1 MDEIKQTKFKKKY
14 IFYIVAVL
22 VVALLAALPFIAE
35 KAKNSS
41 SSEAS
46 ILTGT
51 VETGTITKTLSGAG
65 TLTDADATE
74 IDLPDGVELTKY
86 LVSNGDYVDVG
97 DDLAAVDKVTVRS
110 AISNVYSTM
119 ETLLDEMHTAELET
133 KSDEITS
140 SIKGTVKTIY
150 AKAGDNVRD
159 VMNEYGALAVLT
171 DANGNDINVTGV
183 TGTIDTVYITEG
195 RSVYVGAT
203 MFYLTGVE
211 DSGTLAVLAEKYNKY
226 ADLMARLYSMNESGT
241 IKAEAAGVVTGIDED
256 AAAELARNYT
266 THVINASSAAYTSEG
281 PVMEIIQAHEVGDVS
296 GQGATLAEGE
306 ETRDEIFL
314 LKVTSVSGPNP
325 PDQIL
330 FTDAYPSYSPQF
342 CQSGTDF
349 DTCKEW
355 ADGLKNYTTISV
367 GDIFQ
372 CVVTEEKNES
382 GQWVAK
388 KGVFT
393 LLSSAQGGGQGGQGG
408 QGQTGNTGS
417 LGGGMSMGGA
427 SGTTS
432 TGDELYSLT
441 GTTIMSITPQEK
453 MTITITIDELDILS
467 VAKGDEA
474 TVTIDALTGRSFTG
488 TVTAINTSGS
498 NSGGNSKY
506 TAEVT
511 IEKDEDMLAGMNAT
525 ATITVD
531 TYENVTLI
539 PVAALCEEGNRTV
552 VYLSADSKSGE
563 LSNPVVVTTGVS
575 DGESVEIKSGL
586 TEGQSFSYEY
596 YDTTPV
602 VSGGGSGG
610 FDLGSMMGGGGSGGR
625 GGPGR

>member
-266 THVINASSAAYTSEG
+266 THVINASPAAYTSEG
-281 PVMEIIQAHEVGDVS
+281 PVMEIIQAHEVDATDGKDVVVYY
-296 GQGATLAEGE
+296 
-306 ETRDEIFL
+306 IV
-314 LKVTSVSGPNP
+314 KVTDVKDG
-325 PDQIL
+325 
-330 FTDAYPSYSPQF
+330 TVTVEDAYPDYANKIDQTVF
-342 CQSGTDF
+342 TSGF
-349 DTCKEW
+349 
-355 ADGLKNYTTISV
+355 S
-367 GDIFQ
+367 GD
-372 CVVTEEKNES
+372 
-382 GQWVAK
+382 AK
-388 KGVFT
+388 KGQIYQVTETIHYQDNGESANPRYTVDKKEYVPT
-393 LLSSAQGGGQGGQGG
+393 LLQDVADDKKDDSKTP
-408 QGQTGNTGS
+408 TGNTGS

-427 SGTTS
+427 SGTAS

-474 TVTIDALTGRSFTG
+474 TVTIDALAGRSFTG

-552 VYLSADSKSGE
+552 VYLSADTKSGE
-563 LSNPVVVTTGVS
+563 LSNPVEVTTGVS

>member
-1 MDEIKQTKFKKKY
+1 
-14 IFYIVAVL
+14 
-22 VVALLAALPFIAE
+22 
-35 KAKNSS
+35 
-41 SSEAS
+41 
-46 ILTGT
+46 
-51 VETGTITKTLSGAG
+51 
-65 TLTDADATE
+65 
-74 IDLPDGVELTKY
+74 
-86 LVSNGDYVDVG
+86 
-97 DDLAAVDKVTVRS
+97 
-110 AISNVYSTM
+110 
-119 ETLLDEMHTAELET
+119 
-133 KSDEITS
+133 
-140 SIKGTVKTIY
+140 
-150 AKAGDNVRD
+150 
-159 VMNEYGALAVLT
+159 
-171 DANGNDINVTGV
+171 
-183 TGTIDTVYITEG
+183 
-195 RSVYVGAT
+195 
-203 MFYLTGVE
+203 
-211 DSGTLAVLAEKYNKY
+211 
-226 ADLMARLYSMNESGT
+226 
-241 IKAEAAGVVTGIDED
+241 
-256 AAAELARNYT
+256 
-266 THVINASSAAYTSEG
+266 
-281 PVMEIIQAHEVGDVS
+281 
-296 GQGATLAEGE
+296 
-306 ETRDEIFL
+306 
-314 LKVTSVSGPNP
+314 
-325 PDQIL
+325 
-330 FTDAYPSYSPQF
+330 
-342 CQSGTDF
+342 
-349 DTCKEW
+349 
-355 ADGLKNYTTISV
+355 
-367 GDIFQ
+367 
-372 CVVTEEKNES
+372 
-382 GQWVAK
+382 
-388 KGVFT
+388 
-393 LLSSAQGGGQGGQGG
+393 
-408 QGQTGNTGS
+408 
-417 LGGGMSMGGA
+417 MGGA

-552 VYLSADSKSGE
+552 VYLSADTKSGE
-563 LSNPVVVTTGVS
+563 LSNPVEVTTGVS